1 MTTAK
6 MRNIG
11 PKSAAWLR
19 QVGLRTLDDL
29 AAVGT
34 VEAFMRVKRAGF
46 KPGLNLLYAIEG
58 ALLDCHCNWTAAWHL
73 MQRDGLAAPPC
84 TVTAS
89 YAVELRRPTPSAGPL
104 RLSARPVSSEGDRV
118 VVEGTLEAGGKICDT
133 FRGTFVAVKPGHPAY
148 HRW

>member
-1 MTTAK
+1 MTAVK

-29 AAVGT
+29 GAVGT

-58 ALLDCHCNWTAAWHL
+58 ALLDCHWQEVPEERRQEL
-73 MQRDGLAAPPC
+73 ILAAGAATAQLPPPRNRPAAAP
-84 TVTAS
+84 VTTTHMEDTADHG
-89 YAVELRRPTPSAGPL
+89 AGFD
-104 RLSARPVSSEGDRV
+104 RLFDSHEGSGAD
-118 VVEGTLEAGGKICDT
+118 D
-133 FRGTFVAVKPGHPAY
+133 
-148 HRW
+148 